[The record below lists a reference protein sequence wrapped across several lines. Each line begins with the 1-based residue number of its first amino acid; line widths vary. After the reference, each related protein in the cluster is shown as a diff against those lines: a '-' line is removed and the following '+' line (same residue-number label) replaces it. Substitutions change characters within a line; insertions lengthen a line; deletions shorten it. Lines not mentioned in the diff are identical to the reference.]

1 MARLVVGDF
10 IDMSTGA
17 SHDATSWVVA
27 KDPEF
32 NLIIDQS
39 IRDTVNIKEWHT
51 MLPKRSEDGE
61 GYYKAEEELWVKI
74 QIHMGATDSNWL
86 VIGPK
91 SQTYQEIAISE
102 DDKEDILTN
111 TDELDMYFTK

>member
-1 MARLVVGDF
+1 
-10 IDMSTGA
+10 
-17 SHDATSWVVA
+17 
-27 KDPEF
+27 
-32 NLIIDQS
+32 
-39 IRDTVNIKEWHT
+39 
-51 MLPKRSEDGE
+51 
-61 GYYKAEEELWVKI
+61 
-74 QIHMGATDSNWL
+74 MGATDSNWL